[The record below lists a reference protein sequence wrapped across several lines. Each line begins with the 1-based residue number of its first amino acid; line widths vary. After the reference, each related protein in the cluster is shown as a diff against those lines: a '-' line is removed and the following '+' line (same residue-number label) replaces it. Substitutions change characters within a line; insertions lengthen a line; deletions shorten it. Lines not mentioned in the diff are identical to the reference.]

1 MKNPSSS
8 VIPPL
13 GGSSKR
19 NPWPYAI
26 VAYFAIFITGIV
38 VWVSFAIRN
47 DQELV
52 RKDYYEHEIKYQN
65 EIDRLERAAAAPAR
79 VEHNAS
85 ERAVT
90 IALPANA
97 TDGRIY
103 FYRPSAAKFDRQIEL
118 HQTTQTMDLKNFEP
132 GLWKLRLA
140 WKLNGAEYR
149 HDQTL
154 VL

>member
-1 MKNPSSS
+1 M
-8 VIPPL
+8 
-13 GGSSKR
+13 KR
-19 NPWPYAI
+19 NLWPYAI
-26 VAYFAIFITGIV
+26 IAYFAIFITGIFI
-38 VWVSFAIRN
+38 WVSFAMRN

-65 EIDRLERAAAAPAR
+65 EIDRLERASATPAR
-79 VEHNAS
+79 VDYQPNEQTI
-85 ERAVT
+85 T
-90 IALPANA
+90 IALPPNSTEAK
-97 TDGRIY
+97 IY
-103 FYRPSAAKFDRQIEL
+103 FYRPSSAKSDQQMEL
-118 HQTTQTMDLKNFEP
+118 RQTTQTMDVKDLQP